1 MKGTV
6 TTQVGNPDIIQD
18 KAEDQLVCESGLPS
32 LVEASDPATLP
43 QEFIRSE
50 VNFLVLPFF
59 ALSRR
64 DAHQR
69 LQTEYRATVKRGDEK
84 FDVLWAVSA
93 NPRYGYPRPFDGK
106 VHKAIEQIVSQLKP
120 PIENPL
126 RIGSLYGIARL
137 LNLKD
142 SGRVY
147 LSIKAAIQR
156 IVTTSVES
164 KGTFYHKGSKR
175 WIEDTFHIY
184 DRAVFVGE
192 TLPGGETADTN
203 YLFLSSW
210 YLDNVN
216 ERHVK
221 PLDYTYYRSLR
232 SYVASRLYE
241 LLGVKFYGMGRY
253 PHIRYRYS
261 NLCQLLPVTQHRYA
275 SDAKRKLHPAHQELT
290 STDFLRK
297 VEWEGIPGE
306 NHDWYVHYWPGP
318 RAKEE
323 IRRFSRQVA
332 LQTEAPSYESPDPQT
347 PEPPAS
353 KPASQPNS
361 AKPKTSGE
369 KQAPK
374 KSESTDEHQE
384 LLKELDQLGVSR
396 NMAEDLLS
404 HSDHQ
409 TIRNWIVLVRES
421 ESVQDRPAYLVT
433 AVREGW
439 QLPEPFQKKQ
449 EELEWAE
456 HQEEERGRRDNCPVC
471 QGRGVYQINGSA
483 VALCDHTGRKK
494 RRSSKGRNQE
504 LDTQAVWGQTL
515 KALRDQIPAHT
526 YETRL
531 KDTSFLGMDGNTA
544 IVEVSSYCMVEQL
557 ERFYQSIAGTLEQV
571 LGQKVEIEFV
581 SAAAPERQ

>member
-18 KAEDQLVCESGLPS
+18 KAKDQLVCESGLPS

-261 NLCQLLPVTQHRYA
+261 NLCQLLPVTRHRYA

-332 LQTEAPSYESPDPQT
+332 LQTEAPSYERSGP
-347 PEPPAS
+347 
-353 KPASQPNS
+353 PNS
-361 AKPKTSGE
+361 
-369 KQAPK
+369 
-374 KSESTDEHQE
+374 
-384 LLKELDQLGVSR
+384 
-396 NMAEDLLS
+396 
-404 HSDHQ
+404 
-409 TIRNWIVLVRES
+409 
-421 ESVQDRPAYLVT
+421 
-433 AVREGW
+433 
-439 QLPEPFQKKQ
+439 
-449 EELEWAE
+449 
-456 HQEEERGRRDNCPVC
+456 
-471 QGRGVYQINGSA
+471 
-483 VALCDHTGRKK
+483 
-494 RRSSKGRNQE
+494 
-504 LDTQAVWGQTL
+504 
-515 KALRDQIPAHT
+515 
-526 YETRL
+526 
-531 KDTSFLGMDGNTA
+531 
-544 IVEVSSYCMVEQL
+544 
-557 ERFYQSIAGTLEQV
+557 
-571 LGQKVEIEFV
+571 
-581 SAAAPERQ
+581 

>member
-241 LLGVKFYGMGRY
+241 LLNQSQGGNY
-253 PHIRYRYS
+253 I
-261 NLCQLLPVTQHRYA
+261 
-275 SDAKRKLHPAHQELT
+275 
-290 STDFLRK
+290 
-297 VEWEGIPGE
+297 
-306 NHDWYVHYWPGP
+306 
-318 RAKEE
+318 
-323 IRRFSRQVA
+323 
-332 LQTEAPSYESPDPQT
+332 LQ
-347 PEPPAS
+347 
-353 KPASQPNS
+353 
-361 AKPKTSGE
+361 
-369 KQAPK
+369 
-374 KSESTDEHQE
+374 
-384 LLKELDQLGVSR
+384 R
-396 NMAEDLLS
+396 
-404 HSDHQ
+404 
-409 TIRNWIVLVRES
+409 
-421 ESVQDRPAYLVT
+421 
-433 AVREGW
+433 
-439 QLPEPFQKKQ
+439 
-449 EELEWAE
+449 
-456 HQEEERGRRDNCPVC
+456 
-471 QGRGVYQINGSA
+471 
-483 VALCDHTGRKK
+483 
-494 RRSSKGRNQE
+494 
-504 LDTQAVWGQTL
+504 
-515 KALRDQIPAHT
+515 
-526 YETRL
+526 
-531 KDTSFLGMDGNTA
+531 
-544 IVEVSSYCMVEQL
+544 
-557 ERFYQSIAGTLEQV
+557 
-571 LGQKVEIEFV
+571 
-581 SAAAPERQ
+581 